1 MPVIST
7 RRYSSSYLPS
17 SNTTSSSVGTYRSS
31 YSSLSS
37 NTSSS
42 TKNYSSTTSRYT
54 PEESSYRS
62 TYRPSL
68 SSGISSTTS
77 SYRASRFDDSD
88 KNKFSTNTSL
98 STRIGVS
105 KTNAR
110 LKSDT
115 LPPLPPTASS
125 SLAMSDMDFYEKY
138 SPSRYST
145 KFELSRARSVSDST
159 QMTSRDKQ
167 SPSPIKSINDSSS
180 HAPKSEVC
188 RQRAQRLDFPFVP
201 NLTSKAFVVFVLKP
215 SNNRLNCL
223 HSY

>member
-1 MPVIST
+1 MPVISS

-17 SNTTSSSVGTYRSS
+17 SNTTSSSSVGTYRSS

-77 SYRASRFDDSD
+77 SYRASRYDDSD

-105 KTNAR
+105 KTNGR

-125 SLAMSDMDFYEKY
+125 SLMSDMDFYEKY

-159 QMTSRDKQ
+159 QMTTRDKH
-167 SPSPIKSINDSSS
+167 SPSSSKSINNDSSS

-188 RQRAQRLDFPFVP
+188 RQRAQRLDFLFVP
-201 NLTSKAFVVFVLKP
+201 NLTYRSISLF
-215 SNNRLNCL
+215 S
-223 HSY
+223 S

>member
-7 RRYSSSYLPS
+7 RRYSSSSYLPS
-17 SNTTSSSVGTYRSS
+17 SSTTSSSVGTYR

-42 TKNYSSTTSRYT
+42 TKNYSSTTPRYT
-54 PEESSYRS
+54 ADESSYRPA
-62 TYRPSL
+62 YRSSL
-68 SSGISSTTS
+68 SSGISSPSS
-77 SYRASRFDDSD
+77 SYRSSRFDDFD
-88 KNKFSTNTSL
+88 KNKTSTSTSL

-125 SLAMSDMDFYEKY
+125 SLSLTMSDMDFYEKY

-145 KFELSRARSVSDST
+145 KYELSRARSVSDST
-159 QMTSRDKQ
+159 QMTTRDKK
-167 SPSPIKSINDSSS
+167 SPSSTKSISNDSPS
-180 HAPKSEVC
+180 HTSKSEV
-188 RQRAQRLDFPFVP
+188 RQNMQKRLDFFLS
-201 NLTSKAFVVFVLKP
+201 LT
-215 SNNRLNCL
+215 
-223 HSY
+223 

>member
-1 MPVIST
+1 MPVISS

-17 SNTTSSSVGTYRSS
+17 SNTTSSSSVGTYRSS

-42 TKNYSSTTSRYT
+42 TKNYSSSTSRYT

-105 KTNAR
+105 KTNGR

-125 SLAMSDMDFYEKY
+125 SFANMSDMDFYEKY

-159 QMTSRDKQ
+159 QVTTRDKH
-167 SPSPIKSINDSSS
+167 SPSSSKSINNDSSS

-188 RQRAQRLDFPFVP
+188 RQRAQRLDFLFVP
-201 NLTSKAFVVFVLKP
+201 NLT
-215 SNNRLNCL
+215 
-223 HSY
+223 

>member
-42 TKNYSSTTSRYT
+42 TKNYSSTSTSSRYT

-77 SYRASRFDDSD
+77 SYRASRYDDYD
-88 KNKFSTNTSL
+88 KNKTPTSTSL

-125 SLAMSDMDFYEKY
+125 SLSMSDMDFYEKY

-145 KFELSRARSVSDST
+145 KYELARARSDST
-159 QMTSRDKQ
+159 TRDRQ
-167 SPSPIKSINDSSS
+167 SPSSIKSINHDSSS

-188 RQRAQRLDFPFVP
+188 RQRARALGSFFLS
-201 NLTSKAFVVFVLKP
+201 LT
-215 SNNRLNCL
+215 
-223 HSY
+223 

>member
-17 SNTTSSSVGTYRSS
+17 SNTASSSVGTYRSS

-42 TKNYSSTTSRYT
+42 TKSYSSTTPRYT

-68 SSGISSTTS
+68 SSGISSSTS
-77 SYRASRFDDSD
+77 GYKASRFDDFD
-88 KNKFSTNTSL
+88 KNKTQTSTSL

-125 SLAMSDMDFYEKY
+125 SLSMSDMDFYEKY

-145 KFELSRARSVSDST
+145 KFELSRARSVSDSI
-159 QMTSRDKQ
+159 QMTTREKK
-167 SPSPIKSINDSSS
+167 SPSSVDSSS
-180 HAPKSEVC
+180 YAPKSEVC
-188 RQRAQRLDFPFVP
+188 QQHSQALGLFSAISF
-201 NLTSKAFVVFVLKP
+201 SVFL
-215 SNNRLNCL
+215 S
-223 HSY
+223 